1 MAGAILSLPSKWA
14 SERYFQSCTKYSVTE
29 ATALPRKQV
38 ETSCF
43 GGTHFDPRRGSSI
56 IWSLLSQKSCLKGD
70 PIIYASASSTTS
82 AFACIAGGPCAGNPR
97 TRTDVSEKAS
107 DIALKLSGATR
118 LLFSRMYTCVSLS
131 AALRRRTSVRLSFGR
146 GTSVTKSYTATK

>member
-43 GGTHFDPRRGSSI
+43 GGTPFDPRRGSSI
-56 IWSLLSQKSCLKGD
+56 IWSLLSQKSCLKGG
-70 PIIYASASSTTS
+70 PIIYLSL
-82 AFACIAGGPCAGNPR
+82 IHI
-97 TRTDVSEKAS
+97 SEP
-107 DIALKLSGATR
+107 T
-118 LLFSRMYTCVSLS
+118 
-131 AALRRRTSVRLSFGR
+131 RRTPI
-146 GTSVTKSYTATK
+146 SYAVFCLNKKQMFAVS